1 MKPLL
6 VLKNL
11 KRNKVKGTRAQ
22 NEKKIIRTAIKMP
35 ANCPRQQTQLLTNLM
50 AEINQFLAV
59 ISNITSKKQTL
70 RKEISC
76 FVFYVLLTQNQLL
89 KGVPYKQGKSL

>member
-1 MKPLL
+1 MRKKLL
-6 VLKNL
+6 ELQ
-11 KRNKVKGTRAQ
+11 KRCLRIAQ
-22 NEKKIIRTAIKMP
+22 D
-35 ANCPRQQTQLLTNLM
+35 QQTQLLTNLM
-50 AEINQFLAV
+50 AQINQFLAV
-59 ISNITSKKQTL
+59 ICNITSKKQTL

>member
-1 MKPLL
+1 M
-6 VLKNL
+6 
-11 KRNKVKGTRAQ
+11 AQ
-22 NEKKIIRTAIKMP
+22 
-35 ANCPRQQTQLLTNLM
+35 
-50 AEINQFLAV
+50 INQFLAV

-89 KGVPYKQGKSL
+89 KGVPYKRKIIVKYL

>member
-1 MKPLL
+1 M
-6 VLKNL
+6 
-11 KRNKVKGTRAQ
+11 AQ
-22 NEKKIIRTAIKMP
+22 
-35 ANCPRQQTQLLTNLM
+35 
-50 AEINQFLAV
+50 INQFLAV